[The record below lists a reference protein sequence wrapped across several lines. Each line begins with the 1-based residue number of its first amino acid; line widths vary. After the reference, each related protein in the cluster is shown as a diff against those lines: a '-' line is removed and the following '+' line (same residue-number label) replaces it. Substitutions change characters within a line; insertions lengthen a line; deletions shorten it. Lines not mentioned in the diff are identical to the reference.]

1 MVASTSKR
9 QYTLADYLAVEEM
22 SAVRHEYLG
31 GEIFA
36 MAGGTPEHAALAA
49 AVVVLLGKRLGSNC
63 RPYSADLR
71 IRVEATG
78 LATYADASVI
88 CGEVQRDPTSP
99 THATNPS
106 AIVEVLSASTE
117 AYDRGE
123 KREHYQRVPALTAYV
138 LVAQDK
144 KRVEVFS
151 RRDDDGWDYRVSGA
165 GEAVVL
171 GHLDVTFT
179 VDELY
184 VAAGLSAL

>member
-1 MVASTSKR
+1 MVASSSKR

-22 SAVRHEYLG
+22 SAVRHEYLD

-49 AVVVLLGKRLGSNC
+49 AIVVLLGKKLTGDC

-78 LATYADASVI
+78 LATYADAAVI
-88 CGEVQRDPTSP
+88 CGDPQRDPASP
-99 THATNPS
+99 THVTNPTVV
-106 AIVEVLSASTE
+106 VEVLSASTE
-117 AYDRGE
+117 AYDRGD
-123 KREHYQRVPALTAYV
+123 KREHYQRIPALEAYV

-151 RRDDDGWDYRVSGA
+151 RRSGDHWDYRLSGA
-165 GEAVVL
+165 GEPVTL
-171 GHLDVTFT
+171 GALAVTFT
-179 VDELY
+179 VDEIY
-184 VAAGLSAL
+184 AAAGLSAV

>member
-22 SAVRHEYLG
+22 SAVRHEYLD

-49 AVVVLLGKRLGSNC
+49 AMVVLLGKKLEGDC

-71 IRVEATG
+71 IRVEASG
-78 LATYADASVI
+78 LATYADATVI
-88 CGEVQRDPTSP
+88 CGDVQRDPTSP
-99 THATNPS
+99 THVTNPS
-106 AIVEVLSASTE
+106 VVVEVLSASTE
-117 AYDRGE
+117 AYDRGD
-123 KREHYQRVPALTAYV
+123 KREHYQRIPTLEAYV
-138 LVAQDK
+138 LVAQDR

-151 RRDDDGWDYRVSGA
+151 RRDEGAWEHRVSGA
-165 GEAVVL
+165 GEPVTL
-171 GHLDVTFT
+171 GPLGLTFT

-184 VAAGLSAL
+184 AAAGLAAL